1 MARNALTAILLW
13 VLVLLIPTFSFSDYH
28 LFQLTMVVVYAI
40 AILGLAILTGF
51 NGQISLGHGA
61 FYAIGAYVTAILM
74 YQYNVPYWATL
85 PVSAFVCGIVGFL
98 IGLPAL
104 RLGGLYLAL
113 TTFALAV
120 AVPQLLKHNAL
131 EPWTGGVQGLV
142 IDKPDPPF
150 GLDLSPDQWLYMF
163 SLTTGAL
170 LFLLAWNIVR
180 GRIGRAMMAIRDHS
194 LAAEAM
200 GIDIALL
207 KTRTFA
213 LSALYTGVAGSLGAI
228 VVQFV
233 APDSFGIFVS
243 IYFFVG
249 LVVGGVASIGGAII
263 GGAFIEYIPNLAES
277 VSKAAP
283 GAVYGI
289 ILILTMFLMPQGVA
303 GFLRD
308 EWRVLTGVADARLR
322 RLDFLGRFLALNIL
336 LGLVAYFFAWNT
348 LDVIA
353 VPVLQAIAAVWF
365 GARRAWDI
373 GRPWWLGLGLAIPVL
388 SIVPFTY
395 LVLIPRQAGSPI
407 FWESGGLLRFRREAK
422 SGELRPATAG
432 EPSAENVSGAAAMSR
447 IAGPD
452 ARSQRSV

>member
-1 MARNALTAILLW
+1 MARNALLAILVWLA
-13 VLVLLIPTFSFSDYH
+13 VAFLPTFLLSNYH
-28 LFQLTMVVVYAI
+28 LFQLTMVIVYAI

-61 FYAIGAYVTAILM
+61 FYAIGAYVTAVLM
-74 YQYNVPYWATL
+74 YKYDVPYWATL
-85 PVSAFVCGIVGFL
+85 PASAIVCAVVGFL

-120 AVPQLLKHNAL
+120 AVPQLLKHDAL
-131 EPWTGGVQGLV
+131 ERWTGGVQGLV

-150 GLDLSPDQWLYMF
+150 GLDLSPDQWLYLF
-163 SLTTGAL
+163 SLFVGAL

-180 GRIGRAMMAIRDHS
+180 GRIGRAMMAIRDHA

-213 LSALYTGVAGSLGAI
+213 LSAMFTGIAGSLGAI

-249 LVVGGVASIGGAII
+249 LVIGGVSSIGGAIF
-263 GGAFIEYIPNLAES
+263 GGLFIEFVPNLAEK

-283 GAVYGI
+283 GAVYGV
-289 ILILTMFLMPQGVA
+289 ILIAMMFLMPGGAA
-303 GFLRD
+303 GF
-308 EWRVLTGVADARLR
+308 VGAV
-322 RLDFLGRFLALNIL
+322 
-336 LGLVAYFFAWNT
+336 FA
-348 LDVIA
+348 
-353 VPVLQAIAAVWF
+353 
-365 GARRAWDI
+365 
-373 GRPWWLGLGLAIPVL
+373 
-388 SIVPFTY
+388 
-395 LVLIPRQAGSPI
+395 
-407 FWESGGLLRFRREAK
+407 RFRRGAK
-422 SGELRPATAG
+422 SGELRPAKLG
-432 EPSAENVSGAAAMSR
+432 GSGADTISTTAAVPR
-447 IAGPD
+447 GAEPD
-452 ARSQRSV
+452 AGSNRGV